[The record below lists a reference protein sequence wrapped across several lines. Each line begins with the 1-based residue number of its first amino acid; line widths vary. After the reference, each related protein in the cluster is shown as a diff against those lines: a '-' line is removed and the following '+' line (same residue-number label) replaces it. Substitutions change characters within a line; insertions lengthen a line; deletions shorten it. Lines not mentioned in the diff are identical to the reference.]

1 MIFRVY
7 KHFPKHSLS
16 VFVLLQL
23 VDILT
28 TLIGLG
34 VGAHEGSMFI
44 ERLMHAGPLA
54 ALLIS
59 KLIAV
64 CLVAMALRW
73 NRPRVVVL
81 LNYWLAVVVAWNL
94 VAIGY
99 TVLFR

>member
-1 MIFRVY
+1 MIFRQN
-7 KHFPKHSLS
+7 KEFPKHLLS

-34 VGAHEGSMFI
+34 VGAHEGSVFI
-44 ERLMHAGPLA
+44 ARLMHGGPLA

-73 NRPRVVVL
+73 HRPRVVVL
-81 LNYWLAVVVAWNL
+81 LNYWLAIVVVWNL
-94 VAIGY
+94 LAIGY

>member
-1 MIFRVY
+1 MILPPHRRFY
-7 KHFPKHSLS
+7 KHSLS
-16 VFVLLQL
+16 VFVVLQM

-44 ERLMHAGPLA
+44 ARLMRTGPLA

-64 CLVAMALRW
+64 CLVLMAVRW
-73 NRPRVVVL
+73 HRPHLVVWLNR
-81 LNYWLAVVVAWNL
+81 WLAVVVAWNL
-94 VAIGY
+94 IAIGV
-99 TVLFR
+99 TVLRH